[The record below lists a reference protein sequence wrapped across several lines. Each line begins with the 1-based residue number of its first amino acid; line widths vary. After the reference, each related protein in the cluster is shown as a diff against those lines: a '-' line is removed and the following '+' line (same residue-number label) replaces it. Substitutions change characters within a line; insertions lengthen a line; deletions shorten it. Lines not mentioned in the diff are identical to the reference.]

1 MAYDHAYCINLVRDA
16 EKRDKIEREFK
27 AQNIDVEFIKAFDS
41 KENGITKDNVRPE
54 IHPGEFGCLMSNYMV
69 WNDMLEKGYKSV
81 LIMEDDIELV
91 PRFKDIVNTI
101 EFPKEWDVI
110 YLEYVSPV
118 YDAPSTKDVHEGR
131 CLGTMCYLIS
141 ESGAKKLFLFDPKDW
156 RGADKQLA
164 QIPLKSFY
172 SIKRLA
178 RHDLL
183 NSGIGVSLD
192 RIPIFHN
199 ILWFTQT
206 FGTYIGLVIF
216 TILIY
221 TLYLRLYAHYK

>member
-1 MAYDHAYCINLVRDA
+1 MAYDHAYCVNLERDE
-16 EKRDKIEREFK
+16 EKKKTMENELEM
-27 AQNIDVEFIKAFDS
+27 QGMDVEFIKAFDA
-41 KENGITKDNVRPE
+41 KANGITQESVRWE
-54 IHPGEFGCLMSNYMV
+54 IHPGEFGCLVSNYTI
-69 WNDMLEKGYKSV
+69 WNDMLEKGYKSA
-81 LIMEDDIELV
+81 LIMEDDIKLV
-91 PRFKDIVNTI
+91 PRFKDIVNSL
-101 EFPKEWDVI
+101 ELPKEWDIV

-118 YDAPSTKDVHEGR
+118 YDGPATSHVYEGR

-141 ESGAKKLFLFDPKDW
+141 ESGAKKLVQFDPKDW

-183 NSGIGVSLD
+183 DSGIGMTLD

-199 ILWFTQT
+199 ILWFTQN
-206 FGTYIGLVIF
+206 FGIYLGLVMITF
-216 TILIY
+216 MICF
-221 TLYLRLYAHYK
+221 LYARLFYIKN